1 MESHTVAGVPSR
13 NLRSRELQ
21 RLVRTEWEQQRYFP
35 LQLATEL
42 SRQFATHGLQFFKVN
57 KTFTHVSVARPQF
70 LDLETTP
77 VSENIKRIIA
87 HINAHPKCSR
97 RQLIETLAPS
107 PPQPAVIE
115 IKPETEAPG
124 SACRLQ
130 AAGAEGPPEGGTPN
144 VPAATAEPT
153 PEQNAI
159 IADLHWLVHQGH
171 VIEFADGRLETA
183 KKPAPRPPKPEKKP
197 AEEKPVAEGEAALST
212 TEPVSPGGSCRC
224 DRRAEIQAPAE
235 TPAPAAESVAERA
248 PATLPPM
255 KRPRRRLSRRRDD
268 CTGAVE
274 LYETCS
280 VFHAQ
285 IEARLNVAP
294 SYKFL
299 ASFNS
304 TALLTLPMPFS
315 KLGLA
320 PAVLE
325 GVRAAGYITPTPIQ
339 LRAIPLVLAGR
350 DVIGSAQT
358 GTGKTAA
365 FALPIL
371 SKLGQHAPGPRAL
384 ILEPTRELAA
394 QVETAFHD
402 YARFT
407 NLKTTVVFGG
417 VGYGR
422 QNDELRAGTD
432 IVVATPGRLLDH
444 LERGTVRLDKVQFLV
459 LDEADR
465 MLDMGFLPDVRRIV
479 ERCPRQRHTS
489 LFSATI
495 PPQIETLIQWAMKNP
510 ETIEI
515 GARRT
520 PAETVKH
527 VIYPVADSQK
537 SDLLLELLK
546 RVNYNSVLVFCRTKH
561 GADRIAGLLKRNN
574 HAVAVLH
581 SNRTQREREQALK
594 GFRDGRFEVLVA
606 TDIAARGLDIADVS
620 HVINY
625 DVPQHPEDYIHRIG
639 RTGRAEHS
647 GDAFTIMTAEDA
659 SHVFAI
665 ERFIS
670 QKIPRVKLE
679 NFDYKYTML
688 FEEGKARPAQ
698 RRFPRQ
704 SPRRARPRR
713 LPLRH
718 GQTEKVTTGT
728 ELALRC

>member
-1 MESHTVAGVPSR
+1 
-13 NLRSRELQ
+13 
-21 RLVRTEWEQQRYFP
+21 
-35 LQLATEL
+35 
-42 SRQFATHGLQFFKVN
+42 
-57 KTFTHVSVARPQF
+57 
-70 LDLETTP
+70 
-77 VSENIKRIIA
+77 
-87 HINAHPKCSR
+87 
-97 RQLIETLAPS
+97 
-107 PPQPAVIE
+107 
-115 IKPETEAPG
+115 
-124 SACRLQ
+124 
-130 AAGAEGPPEGGTPN
+130 
-144 VPAATAEPT
+144 
-153 PEQNAI
+153 
-159 IADLHWLVHQGH
+159 
-171 VIEFADGRLETA
+171 
-183 KKPAPRPPKPEKKP
+183 
-197 AEEKPVAEGEAALST
+197 
-212 TEPVSPGGSCRC
+212 
-224 DRRAEIQAPAE
+224 
-235 TPAPAAESVAERA
+235 
-248 PATLPPM
+248 
-255 KRPRRRLSRRRDD
+255 
-268 CTGAVE
+268 
-274 LYETCS
+274 
-280 VFHAQ
+280 
-285 IEARLNVAP
+285 
-294 SYKFL
+294 
-299 ASFNS
+299 
-304 TALLTLPMPFS
+304 MPFT
-315 KLGLA
+315 KLGLS

-325 GVRAAGYITPTPIQ
+325 GVRAAGYVTPTPIQ
-339 LRAIPLVLAGR
+339 LRGIPLVLAGR

-394 QVETAFHD
+394 QVETAIHD

-432 IVVATPGRLLDH
+432 IIVATPGRLLDH

-465 MLDMGFLPDVRRIV
+465 MLDMGFLPDVRRILD
-479 ERCPRQRHTS
+479 RCPRQRHS
-489 LFSATI
+489 ALFSATI

-527 VIYPVADSQK
+527 VIYPVSDSQK
-537 SDLLLELLK
+537 SDLLLQLLA
-546 RVNYNSVLVFCRTKH
+546 RVNYNSVLIFCRTKH

-581 SNRTQREREQALK
+581 SNRTQREREQALR

-606 TDIAARGLDIADVS
+606 TDIAARGLDNAEVS

-647 GDAFTIMTAEDA
+647 GDAFTIMTAEDS

-679 NFDYKYTML
+679 GFNYKYTML
-688 FEEGKARPAQ
+688 FEEAKAGQPQGGFPGKVRGGRVHGGYHFGMAR
-698 RRFPRQ
+698 RRR
-704 SPRRARPRR
+704 
-713 LPLRH
+713 
-718 GQTEKVTTGT
+718 
-728 ELALRC
+728 